1 MAKLT
6 VGGKLPEF
14 TYDTPFSAGASITE
28 TVRRVRGKTALVF
41 LRYYGCTLCQ
51 YDIHQF
57 QTQYGKI
64 AATGG
69 QLLVVLQSAP
79 KNLAEQLGSR
89 EALPFDII
97 CDPREELYKRFEI
110 LPAEKME
117 DALKPGTMAKIDI
130 VKASGLQHGE
140 YEGNEQQLP
149 AAFVVTPDL
158 TLTYAHYAQELGD
171 VPTPDEL
178 ARLLG

>member
-6 VGGKLPEF
+6 VGGTLPEF
-14 TYDTPFSAGASITE
+14 IYDTPFSSGVSISE
-28 TVRRVRGKTALVF
+28 TVKGIRGKTALVF
-41 LRYYGCTLCQ
+41 LRYYGCSLCQ
-51 YDIHQF
+51 YDIHQY

-69 QLLVVLQSAP
+69 QLLVVLQSDP
-79 KNLAEQLGSR
+79 KGLAEQLGSR
-89 EALPFDII
+89 ETLPFDII
-97 CDPREELYKRFEI
+97 CDPQEELYKRFEI

-117 DALKPGTMAKIDI
+117 DALKPDTMAKIE
-130 VKASGLQHGE
+130 VVNSSGFQHGA

-149 AAFVVTPDL
+149 AAFVVTPEL

-171 VPTPDEL
+171 VPTPEEL
-178 ARLLG
+178 AKLLG